1 MRCIKCNRPI
11 KTDSAAMVKSQH
23 GPQAWGPVCAKRA
36 GIFPAA
42 PRVARHKATR
52 DEPSENQLAIEFS
65 AGPTVRQGHRYSM
78 GGVPVIAM
86 SSGDVVSVGEIDD
99 LWFARVYHNVRADDL
114 IAQPMKYF
122 GGEIP

>member
-11 KTDSAAMVKSQH
+11 KTNSAAMVKSLH

-36 GIFPAA
+36 GIFPTA
-42 PRVARHKATR
+42 PRVTRHKATR
-52 DEPSENQLAIEFS
+52 DAPDESQLSIAFS

-78 GGVPVIAM
+78 GGVPVIAL
-86 SSGDVVSVGEIDD
+86 SDGEVVSVGEIGEM
-99 LWFARVYHNVRADDL
+99 WFTRVYQNVNAGDL